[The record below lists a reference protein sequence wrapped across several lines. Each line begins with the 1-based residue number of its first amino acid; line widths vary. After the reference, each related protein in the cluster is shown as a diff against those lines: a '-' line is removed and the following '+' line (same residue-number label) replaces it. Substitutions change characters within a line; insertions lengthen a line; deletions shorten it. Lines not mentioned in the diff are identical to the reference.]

1 MVGVVDA
8 VVEPVRHHSIPID
21 SEGNRCRRTGLRT
34 DHDIVDAAALGLAV
48 ESGEGDLVSIVL
60 GGRDLLV
67 GVDDAGARLG
77 ELPVGLL
84 TLDAVEVAREK
95 VALDLGV
102 TSKVLLDETEDQ
114 LGGLE
119 AGLAALVVE
128 MGVHCEHGDVGAL
141 VVEDADGDD
150 ADRGSVPALG
160 RDRGRLGQPD
170 GLLLLQR
177 PDGRAVE
184 DGRVLSGLLAVVSA
198 HAVVGPLISLGGMR
212 ARVEA
217 GQDVG
222 DLVVQRLL
230 ETDEA
235 LWVQPA
241 VVVELV
247 DDVRRA
253 DAPWLLAGG
262 GRGCCIA
269 DVMREDAEEQAA

>member
-21 SEGNRCRRTGLRT
+21 SERDGRRRRLRT

-48 ESGEGDLVSIVL
+48 ESREGDLVSIVL

-67 GVDDAGARLG
+67 GVDDAGARFG

-84 TLDAVEVAREK
+84 ALGAVEVAREK
-95 VALDLGV
+95 VALDLGMA
-102 TSKVLLDETEDQ
+102 SKVLLDETENQ
-114 LGGLE
+114 LGRLE

-128 MGVHCEHGDVGAL
+128 MGVHGEHGGVGGP

-198 HAVVGPLISLGGMR
+198 HAVEGPFIGLGVR

-253 DAPWLLAGG
+253 DAPWLLAGR